1 MCGTAPFLFII
12 ITWIDVVI
20 KDPETNYV
28 FKYNRIHALWVF
40 LICSL

>member
-1 MCGTAPFLFII
+1 MCGTLPFLFII
-12 ITWIDVVI
+12 IIWIDVVI

-28 FKYNRIHALWVF
+28 LKYNGIHALWVF